1 MARLERTPDSQS
13 ERREVDF
20 SNFGFG
26 SDDGRGAWAEASP
39 TDAPPSSHR
48 GGSERPSGMRF
59 AHVLASNEGVEDVE
73 LSVVCPDCKTKVVID
88 VAHEAALQMALSLL
102 AERAKAGAEGAAV
115 EGAHSEAK
123 AEAERA
129 REGKTW
135 RARTAAIRE
144 ELAMLLMSLPASEVM
159 QRGTSS
165 VRASARI
172 SSLSPVFAGEDVPG
186 LIVVDEDDRPVG
198 MITPGQFVRA
208 TCSVS
213 RERFEGLHVRNVML
227 SRLFCV
233 RADAPLARAMELF
246 SDQGAKKVA
255 VVGEDGKLAGALTPA
270 DLLQFLAG

>member
-1 MARLERTPDSQS
+1 MRL
-13 ERREVDF
+13 
-20 SNFGFG
+20 
-26 SDDGRGAWAEASP
+26 
-39 TDAPPSSHR
+39 
-48 GGSERPSGMRF
+48 

-73 LSVVCPDCKTKVVID
+73 VSVVCPDCKTKVVID
-88 VAHEAALQMALSLL
+88 VAHEAALQTALSLL
-102 AERAKAGAEGAAV
+102 AERAKAGAEGAR
-115 EGAHSEAK
+115 SEAK
-123 AEAERA
+123 SEVDHA
-129 REGKTW
+129 RREDKTW

-186 LIVVDEDDRPVG
+186 LIVVDEDERPVG

-270 DLLQFLAG
+270 DLLHFLAG

>member
-1 MARLERTPDSQS
+1 MARLVRTPNTDP
-13 ERREVDF
+13 ERSWELDF
-20 SNFGFG
+20 SDFGFG
-26 SDDGRGAWAEASP
+26 SDDGLTAWTPPNPSEAL
-39 TDAPPSSHR
+39 PPSRR
-48 GGSERPSGMRF
+48 GTSERPSSVRL
-59 AHVLASNEGVEDVE
+59 AHVLASTEGVEDVE
-73 LSVVCPDCKTKVVID
+73 VSVVCPDCKTKVVID
-88 VAHEAALQMALSLL
+88 VAQEAALQTALSLL
-102 AERAKAGAEGAAV
+102 AERAKRGDAAAGAATQTA
-115 EGAHSEAK
+115 SEVDQ
-123 AEAERA
+123 A
-129 REGKTW
+129 REDTTW

-144 ELAMLLMSLPASEVM
+144 ELAMLLMSLPVAEVM

-172 SSLSPVFAGEDVPG
+172 SSLSPLFAGEDVPG
-186 LIVVDEDDRPVG
+186 LIVVDDDERPVG

-246 SDQGAKKVA
+246 SDQGAKKIA

-270 DLLQFLAG
+270 DLLHFLAG